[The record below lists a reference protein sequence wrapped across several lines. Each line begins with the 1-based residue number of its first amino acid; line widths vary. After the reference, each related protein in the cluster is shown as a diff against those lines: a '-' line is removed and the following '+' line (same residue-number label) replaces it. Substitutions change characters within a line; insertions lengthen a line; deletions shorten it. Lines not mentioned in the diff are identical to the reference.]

1 MIQFTVQGEAVAQGR
16 PRFAHTKKG
25 RTVTYDPIK
34 SRNFKQYVKLVAS
47 QHAPKKLIE
56 GPILLEVD
64 VYRSIPKSFSKKK
77 TSEAIEGRIRPV
89 TRPDADNFVKTIKD
103 ALSKVIWKDDSQVVS
118 MIVHKWYSDSPRV
131 EITIDEIQTEAG

>member
-1 MIQFTVQGEAVAQGR
+1 MIQFTVNGEAVAQGR

-25 RTVTYDPIK
+25 RTVAYDPIK

-47 QHAPKKLIE
+47 QHAPNKLIE
-56 GPILLEVD
+56 GPILLEVS
-64 VYRSIPKSFSKKK
+64 VFRSIPKSFSKKK
-77 TSEAIEGRIRPV
+77 ASEAIEGKVRPV
-89 TRPDADNFVKTIKD
+89 TRPDADNFVKSIKD

-131 EITIDEIQTEAG
+131 EVKVDQIQTEVS